1 MCVWAGARLCPGVGA
16 KPTNSRSPRICNNR
30 NLFERLLWVRLKEVA
45 RRRYPLRKWQPSLKG
60 ILSSAAALGWLKRE
74 RTLVKDP
81 ARRGAVKEYIW
92 PLKGKVAA
100 QYHSAQM
107 IR

>member
-16 KPTNSRSPRICNNR
+16 KPTNSRSLRICNNR
-30 NLFERLLWVRLKEVA
+30 NLFERLLRGRLKDGA
-45 RRRYPLRKWQPSLKG
+45 PSLPAIKPPFKG